1 MSTGGSATE
10 IQFPTHPQA
19 LSGATKSIGRSMRQ
33 WSATELSMSRSSL
46 HEAQGGSVAVIVFT
60 LMTDRAHDHLL
71 AHCFKKYD
79 VAGRSKWHD
88 EFP

>member
-1 MSTGGSATE
+1 MAGLW
-10 IQFPTHPQA
+10 QHVMTHLMAHMPQQR
-19 LSGATKSIGRSMRQ
+19 T
-33 WSATELSMSRSSL
+33 SL
-46 HEAQGGSVAVIVFT
+46 HEVQGGSVAVIVFA

-71 AHCFKKYD
+71 AHYFEKYD